1 MRNYS
6 MVLTEKQLKRI
17 MYNTYPNKDYF
28 DLNDPVKMVYRSTQG
43 LHLQSNIKERKY
55 YGIRGDLIMTKTEY
69 EKALEE
75 REKILREEKMKA
87 FPLTEEEIEELKK
100 QGRI

>member
-28 DLNDPVKMVYRSTQG
+28 ELMKAIEILYSMKLMKPELYRSIIEYHT
-43 LHLQSNIKERKY
+43 HLSYTR
-55 YGIRGDLIMTKTEY
+55 
-69 EKALEE
+69 
-75 REKILREEKMKA
+75 
-87 FPLTEEEIEELKK
+87 
-100 QGRI
+100 